1 MVNNLHPS
9 AEGTRDAGVVPV
21 WGTPF
26 PGGGNG
32 SALQYSYRGDPMDRG
47 A

>member
-9 AEGTRDAGVVPV
+9 AEGTRDADLVPV
-21 WGTPF
+21 WGRS